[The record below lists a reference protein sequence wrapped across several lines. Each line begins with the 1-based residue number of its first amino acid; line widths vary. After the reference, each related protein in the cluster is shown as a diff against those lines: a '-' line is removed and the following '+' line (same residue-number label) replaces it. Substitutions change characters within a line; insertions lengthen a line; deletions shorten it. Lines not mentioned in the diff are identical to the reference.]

1 VLGRSPR
8 PKAISDAMSVTKKE
22 SRETVASEAD
32 VAMRALVELFSRKKP
47 GPRYR
52 RYVLVQRDSGEL
64 LFEQE
69 AINAI
74 LDGVLAE
81 VFGRRKPKPRVIKIG
96 PKPKKPATSGKR
108 R

>member
-1 VLGRSPR
+1 
-8 PKAISDAMSVTKKE
+8 MSVTKKE